1 MGRTSSYLLQQNNL
15 EGEVLGMFRF
25 LLFGIA
31 LVLVFFTFDVLL
43 PKLKSEI
50 RKNRRLKR
58 RLKKEENFKNKM
70 KELEIL

>member
-1 MGRTSSYLLQQNNL
+1 
-15 EGEVLGMFRF
+15 MFRF
-25 LLFGIA
+25 ILFGIA

-58 RLKKEENFKNKM
+58 RMKKEENFKNKM

>member
-1 MGRTSSYLLQQNNL
+1 MF
-15 EGEVLGMFRF
+15 EMIFRF
-25 LLFGIA
+25 ILFGIA

>member
-1 MGRTSSYLLQQNNL
+1 M
-15 EGEVLGMFRF
+15 MFRF

-50 RKNRRLKR
+50 RKNRRLKQR
-58 RLKKEENFKNKM
+58 MKKEERFKN

>member
-1 MGRTSSYLLQQNNL
+1 
-15 EGEVLGMFRF
+15 MFRF

-31 LVLVFFTFDVLL
+31 LILVFFTFDVLL

-50 RKNRRLKR
+50 RKNRRLKQR
-58 RLKKEENFKNKM
+58 MKKEENFKNKM

>member
-1 MGRTSSYLLQQNNL
+1 M
-15 EGEVLGMFRF
+15 VFRF
-25 LLFGIA
+25 ILFGIA

-50 RKNRRLKR
+50 KKNRRLKQR
-58 RLKKEENFKNKM
+58 KQKKENIKNKM